1 MSDETDQFLPIW
13 CGSENSDPTLTL
25 EENQNAQLIIPSN
38 TPRKRAEKKSSISD
52 IESSCDVHQ
61 SESSHYDVAS
71 RIWDGRWHLVP
82 HSKLPGWLQDNDFLV
97 NWHRPSVPSFG
108 YCFSSIFRWHTET
121 GNIWTHLIGG
131 LIFIGLTCYY
141 LLLPNMR
148 FVAPFEEKC
157 VFALFFIS
165 AILCL
170 FFSTLFHT
178 LGCHSSKI
186 LHIFGKLDYSGIAL
200 LTMGSFVPWVYYT
213 FYCETQSKIVYM
225 VTISVLGVTA
235 IVLSQ
240 WERFAKPE
248 YRTMRAGVFLSLG
261 LSGVIPMLHTI
272 IKNGTKVSFGE
283 GQIHW
288 LILMALLYIFG
299 AVFYATRFPECVWPG
314 RFDLVFQSHQ
324 IFHIFVVVA
333 ALIHMYGISNLQF
346 YRWQQG
352 QTCTPLPQSY
362 NL

>member
-1 MSDETDQFLPIW
+1 MESDAKQ
-13 CGSENSDPTLTL
+13 
-25 EENQNAQLIIPSN
+25 
-38 TPRKRAEKKSSISD
+38 SD
-52 IESSCDVHQ
+52 ISSPDP
-61 SESSHYDVAS
+61 YTNLYFK
-71 RIWDGRWHLVP
+71 I
-82 HSKLPGWLQDNDFLV
+82 N
-97 NWHRPSVPSFG
+97 
-108 YCFSSIFRWHTET
+108 
-121 GNIWTHLIGG
+121 
-131 LIFIGLTCYY
+131 LIFQ
-141 LLLPNMR
+141 
-148 FVAPFEEKC
+148 
-157 VFALFFIS
+157 
-165 AILCL
+165 
-170 FFSTLFHT
+170 TLKPR
-178 LGCHSSKI
+178 L
-186 LHIFGKLDYSGIAL
+186 
-200 LTMGSFVPWVYYT
+200 
-213 FYCETQSKIVYM
+213 

-272 IKNGTKVSFGE
+272 IKNGTKGNKLLFILVNTGRLVSFGE